1 MAYQRV
7 TSSDSFTTGA
17 TAATTVINAIE
28 TGLETA
34 ETTISSQTTSINALN
49 NSAVYNVKNY
59 GAVGDGTTDDYTAVM
74 AAINAAHTA
83 GGGIVMFPMGTYRIN
98 SQIVMPN
105 LGTGTLYQQNPI
117 TLRGMTSQFSGYL
130 DGNSNVRG
138 TVLDLRY
145 AGSDPKICTYAIGL
159 LTFENLTLTD
169 LGTSS
174 NAFVYTTLT
183 TLRTSNVT
191 IQGNPSKSG
200 ATCDQDGFILG
211 GTTAVYDNTINSGF
225 SGYGTVIDQVRF
237 DRIRRGVYGRTWCNS
252 VVISN
257 CTFGNSCG
265 AANGRT
271 VTGAATGSG
280 AASTITMSSTSGTIK
295 VGQLVSG
302 TGIAAGQF
310 APTYVTALSGTAPTQ
325 TVTLSAANDAA
336 VSGTITFV
344 DAYAA
349 IEFDG
354 SVGFAHGNV
363 LAHNLFEVVS
373 YKYGVL
379 FRNSVR
385 NTGYGNSF
393 WDMPSSVTGYA
404 QGTAGTNTLS
414 MLATTGTLAVGQT
427 RTFGLNVAPMTTITA
442 LSGTAPTQ
450 TVTMSANHN
459 ATVGAITTATGTSGA
474 STILTSTATTGTIA
488 VGQLAT
494 GTGIGT
500 NAIVT
505 AVSGT
510 APNQT
515 LTLSVVNSSAVS
527 GTVTLGAPVQ
537 FDQFL
542 GHQLEIGASS
552 GYFVETYSGSTT
564 TPKLTASAN
573 LINGSATG
581 QWTFTGIGPNQNNS
595 TPAILIRPDTVPTT
609 SSVRLFGVYRSTLEA
624 SNANGN
630 VMAIGYD
637 GSISTAYGVTATGA
651 SGQTTYDYQSIVRS
665 TGNLLMYA
673 GADTNSVAM
682 SRGVFKDRNF
692 TTAARPS
699 ASTVGAGSCY
709 YDTTLSK
716 PVWSDGTNWKDAAG
730 TTV

>member
-17 TAATTVINAIE
+17 TAATTVINALSSGVE
-28 TGLETA
+28 ALEA
-34 ETTISSQTTSINALN
+34 
-49 NSAVYNVKNY
+49 AVFNVKNY
-59 GAVGDGTTDDYTAVM
+59 GAVGDGTTDDYTSVTN
-74 AAINAAHTA
+74 AISAAHTA
-83 GGGIVMFPMGTYRIN
+83 GGGIVYFPTGTYRIN

-117 TLRGMTSQFSGYL
+117 TLRGATSQFSGYL

-138 TVLDLRY
+138 SVLDLRY
-145 AGSDPKICTYAIGL
+145 AGSDPKLCTYAIGL

-183 TLRTSNVT
+183 TLRTSNLT

-211 GTTAVYDNTINSGF
+211 GTTAVYDNTNNSGF

-265 AANGRT
+265 AANTRT
-271 VTGAATGSG
+271 TTGTATGS
-280 AASTITMSSTSGTIK
+280 ASATTIVMSTTTGTIK

-302 TGIAAGQF
+302 TGIAAGNF
-310 APTYVTALSGTAPTQ
+310 APTYVTALSGTPGTQ
-325 TVTLSAANDAA
+325 TVVLSQANDAA
-336 VSGTITFV
+336 VSGTITFI

-354 SVGFAHGNV
+354 TTGFAHGNV
-363 LAHNLFEVVS
+363 LANNLIEVLN

-385 NTGYGNSF
+385 NSGLGNSF
-393 WDMPSSVTGYA
+393 WDMPATVTGYA
-404 QGTAGTNTLS
+404 QGTTGTNTLS
-414 MLATTGTLAVGQT
+414 MLATTGTLLVGHT
-427 RTFGLNVAPMTTITA
+427 KTFGTNVAPMATITA

-459 ATVGAITTATGTSGA
+459 TTVGAVTTATGTSGA

-515 LTLSVVNSSAVS
+515 LTLSVVNASAVS
-527 GTVTLGAPVQ
+527 GTITLGAPMQ

-542 GHQLEIGASS
+542 GHQLEIGSAS
-552 GYFVETYSGSTT
+552 GFLLETYSGSTT
-564 TPKLTASAN
+564 TPKLTSSPQ
-573 LINGSATG
+573 LLNGAAAG
-581 QWTFTGIGPNQNNS
+581 QWVFTGTGPNQNNG
-595 TPAILIRPDTVPTT
+595 TPSIMIRPDTAPTT
-609 SSVRLFGVYRSTLEA
+609 SSLRMFSIQRSLLET
-624 SNANGN
+624 SNPNTN
-630 VMAIGYD
+630 VMGIGYD
-637 GSISTAYGVTATGA
+637 GNISTSYGVTATGA

-665 TGNLLMYA
+665 TGNLLLYA
-673 GADTNSVAM
+673 GADTNSVTI
-682 SRGVFKDRNF
+682 SRGVFRDRQF

-716 PVWSDGTNWKDAAG
+716 PAWSDGTNWRDAAG
-730 TTV
+730 TIV